1 MFCSLFFQYDNV
13 ELTTL
18 LQQTYNYIKSK
29 KKQNRLSHCF
39 VMVSYPRCLPVKKAL
54 LKQQCQ
60 RIMGFKLVGRYILD
74 VSIQVIIFRNSD
86 FP

>member
-1 MFCSLFFQYDNV
+1 MA
-13 ELTTL
+13 
-18 LQQTYNYIKSK
+18 
-29 KKQNRLSHCF
+29 
-39 VMVSYPRCLPVKKAL
+39 SYPRCLPVKKAL

-74 VSIQVIIFRNSD
+74 VSLQVIIFRNSD